1 MGVGVA
7 AVTLLFA
14 LVILVSAPL
23 GGAVEHYYS
32 EPMNRLVRRRIG
44 VAGY

>member
-1 MGVGVA
+1 VA